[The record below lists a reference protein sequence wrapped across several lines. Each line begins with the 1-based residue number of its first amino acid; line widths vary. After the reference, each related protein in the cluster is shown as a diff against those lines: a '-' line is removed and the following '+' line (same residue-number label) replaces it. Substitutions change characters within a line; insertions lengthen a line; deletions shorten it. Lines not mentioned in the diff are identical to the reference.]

1 MPHTC
6 SRDHGRSARE
16 DGFLSVVREQNTR
29 RHAPCVLSSRTRRR
43 SCRRALPAR
52 WMYARGTIPANYAV
66 PPWVVRA
73 IPRLEDEQV
82 FSTHCRSECAVR
94 LRDLDGVDS
103 PRGHAQRCSGVQP
116 VWKLW
121 RCARVERD
129 AVRGVCTEAK
139 QTSSSLLSVF
149 PRRVVHGFER
159 SDARGFST

>member
-103 PRGHAQRCSGVQP
+103 PRGHAQRCSGVQS
-116 VWKLW
+116 VWELW
-121 RCARVERD
+121 RRAAFERD
-129 AVRGVCTEAK
+129 VVRRVRSEAE
-139 QTSSSLLSVF
+139 QTSAALLSF
-149 PRRVVHGFER
+149 QPRYVVQGFER
-159 SDARGFST
+159 SDDRGIAR